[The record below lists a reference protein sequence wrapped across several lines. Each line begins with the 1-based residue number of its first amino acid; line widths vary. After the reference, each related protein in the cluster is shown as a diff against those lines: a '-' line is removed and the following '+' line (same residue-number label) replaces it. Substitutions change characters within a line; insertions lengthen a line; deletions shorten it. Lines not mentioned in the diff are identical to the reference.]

1 MSRIVNFLKE
11 VRTEL
16 TKVSWSTKDELVGAS
31 LVVIVTTAMLAVFIG
46 VIDIFLSKFLN
57 LLVR

>member
-1 MSRIVNFLKE
+1 MLRIVNFLKE

>member
-1 MSRIVNFLKE
+1 MLRIVNFLKE

-46 VIDIFLSKFLN
+46 VIDIMLSNFLN